1 MRRTIHGA
9 LPLLRMPSLAL
20 GTLIPSLRPR
30 TWARFN
36 FSDYSVIILNWDD
49 TVAPDF
55 VADYTAAI
63 PALEAY
69 INAGGVVW
77 ITAAIQSCDSI
88 PMPFGGT
95 GTGCDFGSNDPVV
108 DPASPMMVGMP
119 NPIPGNSANH
129 LSFTGLPAAA
139 HIVVI
144 TDTTGFPALYDL
156 RPGGGCGGT
165 PTPTPTATATP
176 TCPPQ
181 GGAGAWT
188 AANPYPTTIVRYG
201 FAQTATDFY
210 VFGGVTD
217 GFTTNAVNKYNLAS
231 GTWTPLA
238 AMPFGDEAPTCALM
252 ADTGIVYCA
261 DGNGT
266 NAFASYNIATN
277 TWTPLAS
284 TPNAEDYGSASGA
297 FNGKVFLVGG
307 TNNFSNSVW
316 VYDVA
321 SNAWSAG
328 TAAPDGF
335 LLAGYQQVG
344 QFLYLA
350 GGWTGGAPTGLTT
363 TRRLDMSSAP
373 GAWENGPAFTMG
385 RSDFGMAYDP
395 TTNKLY
401 AMGGDLQGGGFFD
414 STNEVDEVDLSGWPG
429 GTWVTSPPDLPGQ
442 PRSANQAGF
451 FGNGDI
457 WSVGGINGPNLP
469 VP

>member
-1 MRRTIHGA
+1 
-9 LPLLRMPSLAL
+9 
-20 GTLIPSLRPR
+20 
-30 TWARFN
+30 
-36 FSDYSVIILNWDD
+36 
-49 TVAPDF
+49 
-55 VADYTAAI
+55 
-63 PALEAY
+63 
-69 INAGGVVW
+69 
-77 ITAAIQSCDSI
+77 
-88 PMPFGGT
+88 
-95 GTGCDFGSNDPVV
+95 
-108 DPASPMMVGMP
+108 
-119 NPIPGNSANH
+119 
-129 LSFTGLPAAA
+129 
-139 HIVVI
+139 
-144 TDTTGFPALYDL
+144 
-156 RPGGGCGGT
+156 
-165 PTPTPTATATP
+165 
-176 TCPPQ
+176 
-181 GGAGAWT
+181 
-188 AANPYPTTIVRYG
+188 
-201 FAQTATDFY
+201 
-210 VFGGVTD
+210 
-217 GFTTNAVNKYNLAS
+217 
-231 GTWTPLA
+231 
-238 AMPFGDEAPTCALM
+238 MPFGDEAPTCALM

-401 AMGGDLQGGGFFD
+401 AMGGD
-414 STNEVDEVDLSGWPG
+414 TSGRWF
-429 GTWVTSPPDLPGQ
+429 LRLHQ
-442 PRSANQAGF
+442 
-451 FGNGDI
+451 
-457 WSVGGINGPNLP
+457 
-469 VP
+469 

>member
-1 MRRTIHGA
+1 MRRRRK
-9 LPLLRMPSLAL
+9 P
-20 GTLIPSLRPR
+20 
-30 TWARFN
+30 
-36 FSDYSVIILNWDD
+36 
-49 TVAPDF
+49 
-55 VADYTAAI
+55 
-63 PALEAY
+63 
-69 INAGGVVW
+69 NA
-77 ITAAIQSCDSI
+77 
-88 PMPFGGT
+88 
-95 GTGCDFGSNDPVV
+95 N
-108 DPASPMMVGMP
+108 
-119 NPIPGNSANH
+119 GNGN
-129 LSFTGLPAAA
+129 TYLPAARR
-139 HIVVI
+139 
-144 TDTTGFPALYDL
+144 T
-156 RPGGGCGGT
+156 
-165 PTPTPTATATP
+165 
-176 TCPPQ
+176 
-181 GGAGAWT
+181 AGAWT

-210 VFGGVTD
+210 VFGGVAD

-350 GGWTGGAPTGLTT
+350 GGWTGGASTGLTT

-401 AMGGDLQGGGFFD
+401 ANGRRP
-414 STNEVDEVDLSGWPG
+414 PG
-429 GTWVTSPPDLPGQ
+429 RWFLRLHQ
-442 PRSANQAGF
+442 
-451 FGNGDI
+451 
-457 WSVGGINGPNLP
+457 
-469 VP
+469 